1 MPFWIEQQAGRKR
14 TIELDGRA
22 LPHPGGVRWG
32 GEQRMET
39 VWLPGSPDAIAQLFG
54 PKEKP
59 MSISG
64 RWGDAY
70 MAGPAPDC
78 VVKVDGRVF
87 ASALEAAQLL
97 DLVRQEGSLLRV
109 AYESEVRYGFL
120 KSFDYGPFAE
130 GRTLARIDWS
140 MEFEW
145 ISRAGSPSA
154 PALPNQIGTSALSN
168 RVAIL
173 LQQVEATYNK
183 LQGQADTIRDALFT
197 PVAKLRSIAGTAN
210 SVATSWLQRAS
221 TAADA
226 AQATIGLTG
235 ELAANAYD
243 LANAARSTAYSQA
256 AAIQNGVVQTRSV
269 GGLQTD
275 PGLGK
280 SLVVA
285 RDSRQ
290 VETHARNLAQLADS
304 VRADTDSAIY
314 TAEPQLAYAQSGED
328 LRDIALRV
336 LGSADSARDVMM
348 YNGLDGYE
356 VSAGTPILIP
366 RSVRSQSLR

>member
-59 MSISG
+59 MSVSG

-70 MAGPAPDC
+70 MAGPTPDC

-120 KSFDYGPFAE
+120 KSFEYGPFAE

-154 PALPNQIGTSALSN
+154 PALPNQIGTSALAN

-173 LQQVEATYNK
+173 LQQVEATYDK

-210 SVATSWLQRAS
+210 SVASSWLQRAS

-243 LANAARSTAYSQA
+243 LANAARSTTYSQA

-269 GGLQTD
+269 GGLQAD

-280 SLVVA
+280 SLIVA
-285 RDSRQ
+285 RDSHQ

-314 TAEPQLAYAQSGED
+314 SADPQLAYAQSGED
-328 LRDIALRV
+328 LRDVALRV
-336 LGSADSARDVMM
+336 LGSADSARDIMV

-356 VSAGTPILIP
+356 VLAGTPILIP
-366 RSVRSQSLR
+366 RSVRTQSLR

>member
-59 MSISG
+59 MSVSG

-70 MAGPAPDC
+70 MAGSTPDC
-78 VVKVDGRVF
+78 VVRVDGRVF

-120 KSFDYGPFAE
+120 KSFEYGPFAE

-183 LQGQADTIRDALFT
+183 LQGQADTIRDALFA

-235 ELAANAYD
+235 ELAVNAYD

-269 GGLQTD
+269 GGLQAD

-280 SLVVA
+280 SLIVA

-290 VETHARNLAQLADS
+290 VETHARDLAQIADS
-304 VRADTDSAIY
+304 VRAATDSAIY
-314 TAEPQLAYAQSGED
+314 SADPQLAYAQSGED
-328 LRDIALRV
+328 LRDVALRV
-336 LGSADSARDVMM
+336 LGNADSARDIMM

-356 VSAGTPILIP
+356 VAAGTPILIP
-366 RSVRSQSLR
+366 RSVRTQSFR